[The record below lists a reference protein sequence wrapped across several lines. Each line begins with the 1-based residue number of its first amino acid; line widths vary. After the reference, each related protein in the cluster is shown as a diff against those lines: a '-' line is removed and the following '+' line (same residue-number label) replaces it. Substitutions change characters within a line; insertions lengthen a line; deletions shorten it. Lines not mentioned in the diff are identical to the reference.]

1 MADHASLNDVFDIK
15 SDRSS
20 QAEVESDVKDEDLVK
35 EIESENKML
44 IKTERTEILAV
55 VSEHTELSTSN
66 HYQTLKNA

>member
-1 MADHASLNDVFDIK
+1 
-15 SDRSS
+15 
-20 QAEVESDVKDEDLVK
+20 VKDEDLVK

-66 HYQTLKNA
+66 HY